1 MSLVL
6 DLERAGHLTR
16 YRGALDV
23 ILRTQT
29 KDGAIPWYDD
39 GPWDPWNH
47 SECLMALMAMGEH
60 AAAEAGFAF
69 LRASQAPDGSWLGE
83 FGNAVPMADRLHMA
97 RVRGPTAKD
106 TNFAGYPAVA
116 VWRRWR
122 RGGDLRLLKRDW
134 PMVRAAID
142 FVIAQQSPFGDI
154 SWCAEVRG
162 TEIDDSLL
170 AGNACLVMSI
180 ACAEEIAD
188 AVGAPRPDWR
198 RARARLARAVKR
210 LPERFDRQ
218 GVDRSTF
225 AMDWYYPVLAGVVDA
240 APAHARIDAKRSQFV
255 RDTLGCHCVIG
266 EPWVT
271 VAESCELAMALHRIG
286 LRDEAKRLLALQHQ
300 HRDLDG
306 AYWMGFQYA
315 EEIPWPQE
323 KPSWT
328 QAAVI
333 LAADLL
339 QQPT

>member
-1 MSLVL
+1 M
-6 DLERAGHLTR
+6 
-16 YRGALDV
+16 
-23 ILRTQT
+23 
-29 KDGAIPWYDD
+29 
-39 GPWDPWNH
+39 
-47 SECLMALMAMGEH
+47 
-60 AAAEAGFAF
+60 
-69 LRASQAPDGSWLGE
+69 
-83 FGNAVPMADRLHMA
+83 
-97 RVRGPTAKD
+97 
-106 TNFAGYPAVA
+106 
-116 VWRRWR
+116 
-122 RGGDLRLLKRDW
+122 
-134 PMVRAAID
+134 
-142 FVIAQQSPFGDI
+142 
-154 SWCAEVRG
+154 RG

-240 APAHARIDAKRSQFV
+240 APAHARIDAKRSQFE